1 MNSSLQLQTLW
12 VSTWHELGALHAEK
26 LSDYLRD
33 VNRAWLEGRS
43 PSKWATGVFET
54 LEQALQKNRELKR
67 SFNGKSLPADN
78 ADDLR
83 QSAPSVGN
91 AS

>member
-1 MNSSLQLQTLW
+1 MNTELSTLW
-12 VSTWHELGALHAEK
+12 VSTWHEKGALHAEK
-26 LSDYLRD
+26 LSDYLRE

-67 SFNGKSLPADN
+67 SFGERVAGAMNPT
-78 ADDLR
+78 
-83 QSAPSVGN
+83 
-91 AS
+91 